1 MGAPLQ
7 HRVEGEVRRH
17 TDHDFGGSV
26 LFAVLVCGVQI
37 LVWLRENPRRG
48 WAERRDPWRSG
59 KHLTAGAAVGWE
71 GTECSQAQGSSP
83 GRDGPKS
90 SPGMVPNPSRHS
102 AVLLAGTVPNP
113 AEVP

>member
-1 MGAPLQ
+1 MEHLYSNVW
-7 HRVEGEVRRH
+7 RVGSGETLTV
-17 TDHDFGGSV
+17 TLGGSV
-26 LFAVLVCGVQI
+26 LFTALVSGAQT
-37 LVWLRENPRRG
+37 LVWPRENPRGG

-71 GTECSQAQGSSP
+71 GTECSRAHGSSPGRDGPKSIQARCSSP

-90 SPGMVPNPSRHS
+90 SPGMVPNP
-102 AVLLAGTVPNP
+102 